1 MIRFTNLKKPLKVLN
16 KNKDT
21 YTNVSTLDLIL
32 LKWVP
37 TISDSITASILL
49 SVSNTNANMQLIMQI
64 TLNTL
69 KVNNVTNSLTPLNNS
84 AILPTVQNPLHLI

>member
-69 KVNNVTNSLTPLNNS
+69 KVNNVTNSLTPLN
-84 AILPTVQNPLHLI
+84 